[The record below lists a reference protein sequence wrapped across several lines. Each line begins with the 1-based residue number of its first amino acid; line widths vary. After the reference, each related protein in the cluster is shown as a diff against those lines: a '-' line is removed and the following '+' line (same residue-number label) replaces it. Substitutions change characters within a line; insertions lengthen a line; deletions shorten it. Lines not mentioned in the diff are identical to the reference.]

1 MKQPNTP
8 PLQSGSAARKL
19 VLKALLLLLP
29 FAGIVVLYFHDDP
42 FMTLRRYPVYDSA
55 VMLNEEMVGWNI
67 YRNNRDSIPFNS
79 FILGNSCTM
88 AFPCRMWEQHL
99 DPGDRAIRLFGNGES
114 MRAIYLKLQALERD
128 SAELKNVLL
137 VLDGT
142 SLSRSQV
149 QSGYSFL
156 LPPEVSG
163 QSLVGVQLKL
173 LQTFALPNFLFAY
186 LRYRMTGTISSSM
199 KYMNP
204 YGRIRNPQNND
215 ALNPRERLIDEQQ
228 EAYWRDRP
236 KEFPPRP
243 AQEVVAAPVIGDEQ
257 AQLLRQ
263 IAALLHRYRT
273 KVRLIISPDYDQ
285 LKLNPADKA
294 VLDHLFGR
302 GVVFDFSGINA
313 YTADYHNYYERG
325 HYRPILGERLLQTV
339 YEENEGRK
347 SR

>member
-142 SLSRSQV
+142 VPYVATASSSLSRC
-149 QSGYSFL
+149 
-156 LPPEVSG
+156 
-163 QSLVGVQLKL
+163 
-173 LQTFALPNFLFAY
+173 
-186 LRYRMTGTISSSM
+186 
-199 KYMNP
+199 
-204 YGRIRNPQNND
+204 
-215 ALNPRERLIDEQQ
+215 
-228 EAYWRDRP
+228 RDR
-236 KEFPPRP
+236 
-243 AQEVVAAPVIGDEQ
+243 
-257 AQLLRQ
+257 
-263 IAALLHRYRT
+263 AL
-273 KVRLIISPDYDQ
+273 S
-285 LKLNPADKA
+285 
-294 VLDHLFGR
+294 
-302 GVVFDFSGINA
+302 A
-313 YTADYHNYYERG
+313 Y
-325 HYRPILGERLLQTV
+325 
-339 YEENEGRK
+339 
-347 SR
+347 S

>member
-1 MKQPNTP
+1 
-8 PLQSGSAARKL
+8 
-19 VLKALLLLLP
+19 
-29 FAGIVVLYFHDDP
+29 
-42 FMTLRRYPVYDSA
+42 

-263 IAALLHRYRT
+263 IAALLHRHRT

-294 VLDHLFGR
+294 ALDHLFGR

-325 HYRPILGERLLQTV
+325 HYRPILGERLLQAV